1 MTFLPAALSHV
12 LLFRDVRDKIVA
24 YKGKFI
30 KVQEVRGA
38 SNANGTGFAVTLGP
52 APLLDKTN
60 LIVGEVV
67 EGLDVLMRIS
77 TLPKVKSSST
87 SPFFK

>member
-1 MTFLPAALSHV
+1 M
-12 LLFRDVRDKIVA
+12 
-24 YKGKFI
+24 
-30 KVQEVRGA
+30 QEVRGA
-38 SNANGTGFAVTLGP
+38 SNANGTGFAITLGP

-67 EGLDVLMRIS
+67 EGLDIIKEIS
-77 TLPKVKSSST
+77 SLPKVKSSST